1 MGNRRFILVGR
12 IGGCMGEWEL
22 RGREDGRCIGR
33 IINRMIGGWEG
44 VLRMERWIRIE
55 RWKEEMKD
63 GICGRKTGRINER
76 KEG

>member
-1 MGNRRFILVGR
+1 MHGRMGIKRTGGWEGCKGR
-12 IGGCMGEWEL
+12 M
-22 RGREDGRCIGR
+22 
-33 IINRMIGGWEG
+33 INRMIGGWEG

-55 RWKEEMKD
+55 GWKEEMKD